1 MDEEEEQNLTLFEKK
16 AVQHQNT
23 SLSLCY
29 FALQLYFLTFL
40 FLHSTTTNVVVVLPS
55 GINGSP

>member
-16 AVQHQNT
+16 AVQQPKH
-23 SLSLCY
+23 LSLCY
-29 FALQLYFLTFL
+29 FALQLYSLTFL